1 MGFANGSSVHSKAG
15 KEEGPQEF
23 RSKVN
28 HLGVFELSISDI
40 QNISALMLA
49 AQ

>member
-1 MGFANGSSVHSKAG
+1 MGFANGSTVHNKAD
-15 KEEGPQEF
+15 KEEGPQEV
-23 RSKVN
+23 RSKIN
-28 HLGVFELSISDI
+28 QLGMFELSTSDI